1 MISTES
7 ASMAENSL
15 ARSPLGHFTAITHAD
30 DALSMREL
38 PFRGVIDL
46 RLDQRDKGARDA
58 AELALVVALPEAGR
72 CVVGATGSVL
82 WLGPDE
88 FLVVTEP
95 EREITV
101 LASLLGALRGRRAAV
116 IDISDSRT
124 IIALSGVHARDVLAK
139 GCGIDLHPR
148 SLALGHCAQ
157 SFLAKARI
165 ALYQLDDAPTY
176 HILVERSLAEYLWLW
191 LADAAEEFRGT
202 SFTTTTA
209 AKVG

>member
-1 MISTES
+1 MVES
-7 ASMAENSL
+7 PL
-15 ARSPLGHFTAITHAD
+15 ARCPLAHFAAITD
-30 DALSMREL
+30 SGTGLSMREL

-46 RLDQRDKGARDA
+46 RLDQRDRGARDA

-72 CVVGATGSVL
+72 SVIGPAGNVL

-88 FLVVTEP
+88 FLIVTEP
-95 EREITV
+95 EREIAV
-101 LASLLGALRGRRAAV
+101 AASLLSALRGRRAAV

-148 SLALGHCAQ
+148 SFAPGQCAQ
-157 SFLAKARI
+157 TSLAKARV

-176 HILVERSLAEYLWLW
+176 HILVERSHAEYLWLW
-191 LADAAEEFRGT
+191 LADAAAEFRGLG
-202 SFTTTTA
+202 FTATA
-209 AKVG
+209 VKPS

>member
-1 MISTES
+1 
-7 ASMAENSL
+7 MAESSL
-15 ARSPLGHFTAITHAD
+15 ARSPLAHLAAVTRS
-30 DALSMREL
+30 DAGLSMREL

-72 CVVGATGSVL
+72 SVIGAAGSVL

-88 FLVVTEP
+88 FLIVTEP
-95 EREITV
+95 ERETAV
-101 LASLLGALRGRRAAV
+101 AASLLGALRGRRAAV

-124 IIALSGVHARDVLAK
+124 IIALSGFHARDVLAK

-148 SLALGHCAQ
+148 SLAPGQCAQ
-157 SFLAKARI
+157 TFLAKARI

-176 HILVERSLAEYLWLW
+176 HILIERSLAEYLWLW
-191 LADAAEEFRGT
+191 LADAAAEFRGS
-202 SFTTTTA
+202 SFATA
-209 AKVG
+209 TATKVG

>member
-1 MISTES
+1 
-7 ASMAENSL
+7 MAESSL
-15 ARSPLGHFTAITHAD
+15 ARSPLAHLAAVTRS
-30 DALSMREL
+30 DAGLSMHEL

-72 CVVGATGSVL
+72 SVIGAAGSVL

-88 FLVVTEP
+88 FLIVTEP
-95 EREITV
+95 ERETAV
-101 LASLLGALRGRRAAV
+101 AASLLGALRGRRAAV

-124 IIALSGVHARDVLAK
+124 IIALSGFHARDLLAK

-148 SLALGHCAQ
+148 SLAPGQCAQ
-157 SFLAKARI
+157 TFLAKARI

-191 LADAAEEFRGT
+191 LADAAAEFRGS
-202 SFTTTTA
+202 SFATA
-209 AKVG
+209 TATKVG

>member
-1 MISTES
+1 
-7 ASMAENSL
+7 MAESSL
-15 ARSPLGHFTAITHAD
+15 ARSPLGHFAATTHAD
-30 DALSMREL
+30 AALSMREL
-38 PFRGVIDL
+38 PFCGVIDL

-72 CVVGATGSVL
+72 SVIAAAGSVL

-88 FLVVTEP
+88 FLIVTEP
-95 EREITV
+95 ERQTSV
-101 LASLLGALRGRRAAV
+101 AASLLGALRGRRAAV

-139 GCGIDLHPR
+139 GCGLDLHPR
-148 SLALGHCAQ
+148 SFAPGQCAR
-157 SFLAKARI
+157 SSIAKAGV

-191 LADAAEEFRGT
+191 LADAAAGFRG
-202 SFTTTTA
+202 SGSTTTA
-209 AKVG
+209 AKLS

>member
-1 MISTES
+1 
-7 ASMAENSL
+7 MAESSL
-15 ARSPLGHFTAITHAD
+15 ARSPLAHLAAVTRS
-30 DALSMREL
+30 DAGLSMHEL

-72 CVVGATGSVL
+72 SVIGAAGSVL

-88 FLVVTEP
+88 FLIVTEP
-95 EREITV
+95 ERETAV
-101 LASLLGALRGRRAAV
+101 AASLLGALRGRRAAV

-124 IIALSGVHARDVLAK
+124 IIALNGFHARDVLAK

-148 SLALGHCAQ
+148 SLAPGQCAQ
-157 SFLAKARI
+157 TFLAKARI

-191 LADAAEEFRGT
+191 LADAAAEFRGS
-202 SFTTTTA
+202 SFATA
-209 AKVG
+209 TATKVG